1 MIPGGSGQV
10 GQVLARA
17 YASDGDEVVILSRGS
32 AIAAGRVV
40 LWDGCTLGP
49 WADELNGADLVLNL
63 AGRSV
68 NCRYTN
74 ANLKAMMDSRVDST
88 RVVGE
93 AIARAARPPGVWMQ
107 MSSATIYA
115 HRFDAPNDE
124 AMGVMGGEEPGV
136 PGYWAYSVQIAHNWE
151 QALADAQ
158 TPVTRK
164 VALRTAMLMSPDRGG
179 VFDGLLRLTRH
190 GLGGPAAGGRQFV
203 SWIHDGDFIRVIRF
217 LYEREDLSGAVNLAA
232 PGPLPYREFMSA
244 LREAWGIRLG
254 LPATKWMLEM
264 GAWALRTDTELV
276 LKSRWVVPGRLL
288 DAGFAFDFTDWPTA
302 ARDLVRRWRAST
314 DRSASGG

>member
-1 MIPGGSGQV
+1 
-10 GQVLARA
+10 
-17 YASDGDEVVILSRGS
+17 
-32 AIAAGRVV
+32 
-40 LWDGCTLGP
+40 
-49 WADELNGADLVLNL
+49 
-63 AGRSV
+63 
-68 NCRYTN
+68 
-74 ANLKAMMDSRVDST
+74 
-88 RVVGE
+88 
-93 AIARAARPPGVWMQ
+93 
-107 MSSATIYA
+107 
-115 HRFDAPNDE
+115 
-124 AMGVMGGEEPGV
+124 
-136 PGYWAYSVQIAHNWE
+136 
-151 QALADAQ
+151 
-158 TPVTRK
+158 
-164 VALRTAMLMSPDRGG
+164 MLMSPGRGG
-179 VFDGLLRLTRH
+179 VFDGLLSLTRH